1 MNQKAIDSLIS
12 EFVKQWG
19 YPDSG
24 ANAEFESALVELI
37 PKIRPLPPPSSIDT
51 LFRLA
56 ESRLTTNDPVGG
68 LGRQGGKSKGTAV
81 RDARAW
87 RLLVISVAYPPA
99 HSVAARTG
107 LSRQTEALSGR
118 FIEIEVPSSGIP
130 VLTQAPP
137 EATSDIARCARKKP
151 AALD

>member
-1 MNQKAIDSLIS
+1 MRNLLSVPALM
-12 EFVKQWG
+12 E
-19 YPDSG
+19 
-24 ANAEFESALVELI
+24 ESAPGYRGEA
-37 PKIRPLPPPSSIDT
+37 RG
-51 LFRLA
+51 
-56 ESRLTTNDPVGG
+56 LT
-68 LGRQGGKSKGTAV
+68 GRQGGKSKGTAV

-118 FIEIEVPSSGIP
+118 FIEIEVPLSGIP

>member
-1 MNQKAIDSLIS
+1 LPIQYHFPVLRGSDQPLRKSVLLEAGR
-12 EFVKQWG
+12 KRKR
-19 YPDSG
+19 Y
-24 ANAEFESALVELI
+24 LVL
-37 PKIRPLPPPSSIDT
+37 
-51 LFRLA
+51 
-56 ESRLTTNDPVGG
+56 
-68 LGRQGGKSKGTAV
+68 
-81 RDARAW
+81 
-87 RLLVISVAYPPA
+87 SVAYPPA

-118 FIEIEVPSSGIP
+118 FIEIEVPLSGIP